1 MPPKLGILAG
11 GGTLPAQI
19 IAFCRE
25 SRRDF
30 FIIAFEDQTDPD
42 LVEGT
47 PHAWVRLGAAGK
59 TVTLLHQ
66 AGVAEIVMAGP
77 IRRPSMTQ
85 LLPDLWATRVL
96 AKAGARAFGDDGLLR
111 AIVQE
116 LEEVEGFQVVA
127 PESLLPRILAE
138 EGLYGSVAPDAI
150 ANTDIERALV
160 AAHEV
165 GVRDQG
171 QGAVVQ
177 QGVVLAVEDIAG
189 TDAMLDRCRGLR
201 RDGPGGVLVKIKK
214 PQQEDRV
221 DLPTIGVTTV
231 EAAARAGLRG
241 IAIEAGAA
249 LVIDRAEVIAAANR
263 TGLFVIGIQVPE
275 KPARK
280 SS

>member
-19 IAFCRE
+19 IASCRE
-25 SRRDF
+25 SRHDF
-30 FIIAFEDQTDPD
+30 FVIAFEGQTDSD
-42 LVEGT
+42 LVEGI
-47 PHAWVRLGAAGK
+47 PHAWVRLGAAAK
-59 TVTLLHQ
+59 AVALLHE
-66 AGVAEIVMAGP
+66 AGVTEIVMAGP

-96 AKAGARAFGDDGLLR
+96 VKAGPRAFGDDGLLR

-116 LEEVEGFQVVA
+116 LEDVEGFRVVA

-138 EGLYGSVAPDAI
+138 EGLYGSVAPDAL
-150 ANTDIERALV
+150 AKTDIERALI

-177 QGVVLAVEDIAG
+177 QGVVLAVEDVAG

-275 KPARK
+275 KPARE